1 MAAPVWTLEISGTTK
16 TLAEWGLIAPRLTT
30 VNLGRDTLVADTA
43 KDFMGAAIAT
53 YGQAVK
59 LYRDAVQWF
68 SGEAHIVPRS
78 ARGASERA
86 GYTFIG
92 PWAFLERNVLKA
104 PWFKAS
110 DGSTVY
116 TSHIL
121 FPLQSVAQHI
131 TDALNYA
138 IARGAGIQIGTITA
152 PIMPP
157 AFEVTDITI
166 AGTIQRLAN
175 YAPDCIGWF
184 DYTTEPPTFHF
195 QPRSA
200 LTGVTLEMP
209 SAEEPFGSR
218 LEVIEPI
225 SRDDMQVDNVS
236 ITYEIANTVD
246 GEQVFGFSID
256 NYPVGTT
263 GLEDGCLSA
272 VVNLQGFSATTVNGF
287 VIAEQIDVNSL
298 AWWELAVPALRDSR
312 VLGLVFAGTPTR
324 IDYETGAVAAGLPR
338 RLVDGQVAEWMVNPD
353 GTDIDWQKE
362 IVMCEFT
369 MQVTSAHDGEAIGG
383 VAQDLNVGIEKQQ
396 YHVELTSTNAPV
408 GETSY
413 STLATF
419 EDGDALPIGMAQY
432 LYGSLNPLQY
442 EALFVQHKADCD
454 GEVKLGNIVNLTGG
468 LAEWATM
475 NALVQQV
482 TCDLDHGVTE
492 ITCGPPR
499 HLSIDQILELLRVGR
514 IRRRWTNPSTQ
525 TDGAIS
531 ARNVELGKATANN
544 NAVPATPELSRLVIA
559 STGAVIDL
567 NTASATEK
575 LLLNFGSGKT
585 VTLAKND
592 TLWSNPAE
600 ASRALALREVCV
612 KVAGVSRKML
622 VLGSVP
628 YD

>member
-1 MAAPVWTLEISGTTK
+1 MAAPVWTLEIDGTTK
-16 TLAEWGLIAPRLTT
+16 TLAAWGLIAPRLTT
-30 VNLGRDTLVADTA
+30 VNLGRDTLIADA
-43 KDFMGAAIAT
+43 ARDFTGTPIAT

-68 SGEAHIVPRS
+68 AGETHITPRS
-78 ARGASERA
+78 ARGPSERL

-92 PWAFLERNVLKA
+92 PWNFLERNIYKA
-104 PWFKAS
+104 PWFQAS

-116 TSHIL
+116 TSHVL
-121 FPLQSVAQHI
+121 FLIKSVAAHI
-131 TDALNYA
+131 TDLLTYA
-138 IARGAGIQIGTITA
+138 IARGADIQIGTITA
-152 PIMPP
+152 PITPP
-157 AFEVTDITI
+157 SFEVTDLTI
-166 AGTIQRLAN
+166 AGAIQRLAH
-175 YAPDCIGWF
+175 YAPDCVGWF
-184 DYTTEPPTFHF
+184 DYTTDPPTFHF

-209 SAEEPFGSR
+209 SANEPFGSR

-236 ITYEIANTVD
+236 ITYEINSTVD
-246 GEQVFGFSID
+246 GEEVFGFSID

-287 VIAEQIDVNSL
+287 VIAEAINTASL
-298 AWWELAVPALRDSR
+298 DWWKLAVPALNDARI
-312 VLGLVFAGTPTR
+312 LGLAFVGSAER
-324 IDYETGAVAAGLPR
+324 LDYETGAAAAGLPR
-338 RLVDGQVAEWMVNPD
+338 RLIDGQVAEWMVNPD

-362 IVMCEFT
+362 VITCEFS
-369 MQVTSAHDGEAIGG
+369 MQLQLDDAAELS
-383 VAQDLNVGIEKQQ
+383 DLNVAVTKQKYQ
-396 YHVELTSTNAPV
+396 VELTSTNAPA

-419 EDGDALPIGMAQY
+419 EDGDELPVGMAQY
-432 LYGSLNPLQY
+432 LYNSLNPLQY
-442 EALFVQHKADCD
+442 EALLVQHKADCD
-454 GEVKLGNIVNLTGG
+454 GEVRLGNVVNLTGG
-468 LAEWATM
+468 LAAWASM

-482 TCDLDHGVTE
+482 ACDIDLGVTE

-525 TDGAIS
+525 TDGTIS

-567 NTASATEK
+567 NTASSAEK

-585 VTLAKND
+585 VTVAKDD
-592 TLWSNPAE
+592 TLWGNPDE

-612 KVAGVSRKML
+612 KVSGVSRKML